1 MVKKANITEQYK
13 ERFRQICEMTSYAVD
28 GGIEEADDQAE
39 NQPADGGGMPPMDGG
54 DSNGGGMPP
63 MGSGDPN
70 GGGMPPMGGGD
81 PNGGDMPP
89 MGGVDPNGG
98 GAQSGPDGFDP
109 QVQDPNMMGGDPNGG
124 MPPMDGGMPEG
135 PAPEDDGVD
144 ISQLTDAQE
153 ETKDEVESLDNK
165 FSEIMKHIGAFEEL
179 LRRNDEKIEDLKA
192 EFEKRNPTQIE
203 KLGLQTT
210 KSYPFNVTPADFWK
224 EKEATTNYS
233 TEPDNNGVGQG
244 QYVITKDDVNG
255 AVDWKSISD
264 SMDDDD
270 FIYNQTL
277 DGVLKI

>member
-1 MVKKANITEQYK
+1 M
-13 ERFRQICEMTSYAVD
+13 
-28 GGIEEADDQAE
+28 
-39 NQPADGGGMPPMDGG
+39 GGGDP
-54 DSNGGGMPP
+54 NGGGMPP
-63 MGSGDPN
+63 MGGGPKGGGAPN

-81 PNGGDMPP
+81 PNGGGMPP
-89 MGGVDPNGG
+89 MGGDPMGGDGPNGG
-98 GAQSGPDGFDP
+98 GQAGPDGFDP
-109 QVQDPNMMGGDPNGG
+109 QVQDPNMGGG
-124 MPPMDGGMPEG
+124 MPPMGGDPIGGGMPEG
-135 PAPEDDGVD
+135 PGPDDDVVD

-153 ETKDEVESLDNK
+153 ETKDEISNLDNK
-165 FSEIMKHIGAFEEL
+165 FSEIMKHIGSFEEL
-179 LRRNDEKIEDLKA
+179 LRQNDQKIEDLKS

-210 KSYPFNVTPADFWK
+210 KSYPFNVTPSDFWK

-255 AVDWKSISD
+255 AVDWKSISN

>member
-1 MVKKANITEQYK
+1 MIKKDNITEQYK
-13 ERFRQICEMTSYAVD
+13 KRFRQICEMTTFSM
-28 GGIEEADDQAE
+28 GPMEEADDQDE
-39 NQPADGGGMPPMDGG
+39 NQPEDGGGMPPMG
-54 DSNGGGMPP
+54 DAPNGGEMPP
-63 MGSGDPN
+63 MDG
-70 GGGMPPMGGGD
+70 
-81 PNGGDMPP
+81 
-89 MGGVDPNGG
+89 DPNGG

-135 PAPEDDGVD
+135 PAPEDDVVD

-165 FSEIMKHIGAFEEL
+165 FSEIMRHIGSFEEL

-224 EKEATTNYS
+224 EKESPYFREEKALLADWQWQAKEEGLKVCVGRWTVPG
-233 TEPDNNGVGQG
+233 EP
-244 QYVITKDDVNG
+244 I
-255 AVDWKSISD
+255 AILVD
-264 SMDDDD
+264 
-270 FIYNQTL
+270 FTPYFE
-277 DGVLKI
+277 

>member
-39 NQPADGGGMPPMDGG
+39 NQPADGGDMPPMDG
-54 DSNGGGMPP
+54 
-63 MGSGDPN
+63 GDPN

-89 MGGVDPNGG
+89 MGGGDPNGG

-135 PAPEDDGVD
+135 PAPEDDVVD